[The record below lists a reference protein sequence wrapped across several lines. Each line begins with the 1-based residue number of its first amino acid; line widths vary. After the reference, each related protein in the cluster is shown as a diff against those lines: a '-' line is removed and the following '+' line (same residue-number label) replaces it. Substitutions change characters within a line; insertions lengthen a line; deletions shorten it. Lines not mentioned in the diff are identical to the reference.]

1 MKKQLTE
8 RHIEKAVRDAAIKLG
23 YLTYKFTSVSNRGV
37 PDRLFINPHGYMFF
51 IEFKTKEG
59 KVTAL
64 QSKIFED
71 LGKYK
76 VDVFIMND
84 IDQAVRLLKI
94 LLGIKVHVENNLN
107 LPNIMVR

>member
-1 MKKQLTE
+1 MKKPLTE
-8 RHIEKAVRDAAIKLG
+8 RHIEKAVREAALKMG

-84 IDQAVRLLKI
+84 IDRAVSLLKV
-94 LLGIKVHVENNLN
+94 LLGMRVHVENNLN
-107 LPNIMVR
+107 LPNVMIR